1 MNGQMS
7 CLTVSHVLDVLSH
20 CLKCLVYLVSNV
32 LPPCLKCLVYPV
44 SNVSN
49 KMFLHFMERLQHVL
63 QGSLQRSPHKMF
75 LHFMELLQNLLH
87 WLHGSLQRSPHKMFL
102 HFRELLP
109 NVLYSD
115 CKPLHTD
122 FNQFYIGFTPAFTP

>member
-75 LHFMELLQNLLH
+75 LHFMELL
-87 WLHGSLQRSPHKMFL
+87 
-102 HFRELLP
+102 P